1 MHLSS
6 FWKILDTPL
15 VNCEVFLSLPWSKN
29 FVITDETI
37 QDVDP
42 NANPSVLEIRA
53 PTGTTFKIT
62 DTKVCVSIYIV

>member
-53 PTGTTFKIT
+53 PIGTTFKIT
-62 DTKVCVSIYIV
+62 DTKVYVSIYIV